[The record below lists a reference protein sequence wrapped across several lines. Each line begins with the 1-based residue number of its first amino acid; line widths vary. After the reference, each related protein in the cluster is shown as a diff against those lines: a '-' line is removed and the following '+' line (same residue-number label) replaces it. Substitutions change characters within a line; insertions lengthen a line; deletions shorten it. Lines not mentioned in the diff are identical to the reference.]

1 MKTLIFNGSPREDG
15 CTAYL
20 TNLLKEKLV
29 GEVKVIRAYTVSI
42 GPCKDCRH
50 CWENFG
56 CLMGDDMQ
64 EVYEYIKESD
74 NIVIASPL
82 QFSELAGAL
91 LSVLSRLQV
100 FYAAKKHLNIKPIP
114 KEKKGAII
122 LCGGGSGGARKA
134 EDTAKILLKEMNA
147 AHIATIASLYTDTVS
162 AKDDGA
168 AVQEVDKLARVFND
182 DQ

>member
-20 TNLLKEKLV
+20 TNLLEEKLKGDV
-29 GEVKVIRAYTVSI
+29 RVVRAHTVSI

-64 EVYEYIKESD
+64 EVYDYIKESD

-100 FYAAKKHLNIKPIP
+100 FYAARKHLHLTPIP
-114 KEKKGAII
+114 KEKKGAVI
-122 LCGGGSGGARKA
+122 LCGGGSGGADKA
-134 EDTAKILLKEMNA
+134 EDTAKTLLREMNA
-147 AHIATIASLYTDTVS
+147 AHIATVSSLKTDTIP
-162 AKDDGA
+162 AREDKD
-168 AVQEVDKLARVFND
+168 AVEKIADLARVLNGV
-182 DQ
+182 